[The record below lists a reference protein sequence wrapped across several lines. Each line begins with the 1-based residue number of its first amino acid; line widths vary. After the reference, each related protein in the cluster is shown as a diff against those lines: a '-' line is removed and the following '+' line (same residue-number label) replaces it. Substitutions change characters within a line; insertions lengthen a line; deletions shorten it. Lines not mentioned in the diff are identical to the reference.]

1 MCSKYTYKEENMKEN
16 ERLDALEKIK
26 ELKEKKEE
34 YLKLKKEL
42 TLLSKDPNVKRY
54 LKLEEI
60 INSKKN
66 IGYLNDKSNRILINL
81 AFNDY
86 IRNRNININECSHDI
101 WIYEGSYY
109 EVDDYERSYPI
120 RVSSEKA
127 KGFEYNVYVC
137 LECDERVNISY
148 DEYKEFERKHF
159 VLKSYCHN
167 INIYNLRNEYFKY
180 LSYMKVESANKK
192 IVKIFNERGR
202 L

>member
-1 MCSKYTYKEENMKEN
+1 MKEN

-26 ELKEKKEE
+26 ELKKKKEE

-54 LKLEEI
+54 LALEETI
-60 INSKKN
+60 SGKKN

-81 AFNDY
+81 AFSDY
-86 IRNRNININECSHDI
+86 IRNRNRNINECSHDI

-109 EVDDYERSYPI
+109 EVDDYEKSYPI
-120 RVSSEKA
+120 RVSSERA

-137 LECDERVNISY
+137 LECDERVNIPAN
-148 DEYKEFERKHF
+148 EYREFEKNHF
-159 VLKSYCHN
+159 VLKSYSYN
-167 INIYNLRNEYFKY
+167 INIYKLRDEYFKY
-180 LSYMKVESANKK
+180 LSSMKVESANKK
-192 IVKIFNERGR
+192 IVKTFNERGR

>member
-1 MCSKYTYKEENMKEN
+1 MKEN

-26 ELKEKKEE
+26 ELKKKKEE
-34 YLKLKKEL
+34 YLKLKREL

-54 LKLEEI
+54 LELEKI
-60 INSKKN
+60 ISNKKN

-81 AFNDY
+81 AFSDY

-120 RVSSEKA
+120 RVSSERA

-137 LECDERVNISY
+137 LECDERVNIPAN
-148 DEYKEFERKHF
+148 EYREFEKNHF
-159 VLKSYCHN
+159 VLKSYSYN
-167 INIYNLRNEYFKY
+167 INIYKLRDEYFKF
-180 LSYMKVESANKK
+180 LSSMKVESANKK
-192 IVKIFNERGR
+192 IVKTFNERGK

>member
-1 MCSKYTYKEENMKEN
+1 MKEN

-26 ELKEKKEE
+26 ELKNKKEE

-54 LKLEEI
+54 LELEEI
-60 INSKKN
+60 ISGKKN

-81 AFNDY
+81 AFSDY
-86 IRNRNININECSHDI
+86 IRNRNRNINECSYDI

-120 RVSSEKA
+120 RVSSERA
-127 KGFEYNVYVC
+127 KEFEYNIYVC
-137 LECDERVNISY
+137 LECAERVKLFS
-148 DEYKEFERKHF
+148 DEYKEFEKNHF
-159 VLKSYCHN
+159 VLKSYN
-167 INIYNLRNEYFKY
+167 YDINVDKLRKTYFKY
-180 LSYMKVESANKK
+180 LSSMKVESANKK
-192 IVKIFNERGR
+192 IVKTFNERGK

>member
-1 MCSKYTYKEENMKEN
+1 MKEN

-26 ELKEKKEE
+26 ELKKKKEE

-54 LKLEEI
+54 LALEETI
-60 INSKKN
+60 SGKKN

-81 AFNDY
+81 AFSDY
-86 IRNRNININECSHDI
+86 IRNRNRNINECSHDI

-120 RVSSEKA
+120 KVSSERA
-127 KGFEYNVYVC
+127 KEFEYNIYVC
-137 LECDERVNISY
+137 LECDERVNIPAN
-148 DEYKEFERKHF
+148 EYREFEKNHF
-159 VLKSYCHN
+159 VLKSYSYN
-167 INIYNLRNEYFKY
+167 INIYKLRDEYFKY
-180 LSYMKVESANKK
+180 LSSMKVESANKK
-192 IVKIFNERGR
+192 IVKTFNERGK

>member
-1 MCSKYTYKEENMKEN
+1 MKEN

-26 ELKEKKEE
+26 ELKKKKEE

-54 LKLEEI
+54 LELEKI
-60 INSKKN
+60 ISGKKN

-81 AFNDY
+81 AFSDY
-86 IRNRNININECSHDI
+86 IRNRNRNINECRHDI

-120 RVSSEKA
+120 RVSSERA
-127 KGFEYNVYVC
+127 KEFEYNIYVC
-137 LECDERVNISY
+137 LECAERVKLFS
-148 DEYKEFERKHF
+148 DEYKEFEKNHF
-159 VLKSYCHN
+159 VLKSYN
-167 INIYNLRNEYFKY
+167 YDINVDKLRKTYFKY
-180 LSYMKVESANKK
+180 LSSMKVESANKK
-192 IVKIFNERGR
+192 IVKTFNERGK

>member
-1 MCSKYTYKEENMKEN
+1 MKEN

-26 ELKEKKEE
+26 ELKKKKEE

-54 LKLEEI
+54 LELEKI
-60 INSKKN
+60 ISGKKN

-81 AFNDY
+81 AFSDY
-86 IRNRNININECSHDI
+86 IINRNRNINECSHDI

-120 RVSSEKA
+120 RVSSERTKE
-127 KGFEYNVYVC
+127 FEYNIYVC
-137 LECDERVNISY
+137 LECAERVKLFS
-148 DEYKEFERKHF
+148 DEYKEFEKNHF
-159 VLKSYCHN
+159 VLKSYN
-167 INIYNLRNEYFKY
+167 YDINIYKIRDEYFKY
-180 LSYMKVESANKK
+180 LSSMKVESANKK
-192 IVKIFNERGR
+192 IVKTFNERGK

>member
-1 MCSKYTYKEENMKEN
+1 MKEN

-26 ELKEKKEE
+26 ELKKKKEE

-54 LKLEEI
+54 LELEKI
-60 INSKKN
+60 ISGKKN

-81 AFNDY
+81 AFSDY
-86 IRNRNININECSHDI
+86 IRNRNRNINECSHDI

-120 RVSSEKA
+120 RVSSERA
-127 KGFEYNVYVC
+127 KEFEYNIYVC
-137 LECDERVNISY
+137 LECAERVKLFS
-148 DEYKEFERKHF
+148 DEYKEFEKNHF
-159 VLKSYCHN
+159 VLKSYN
-167 INIYNLRNEYFKY
+167 YDISVDKLRKTYFKY
-180 LSYMKVESANKK
+180 LSSMKVESANKK
-192 IVKIFNERGR
+192 IVKTFNERGK

>member
-1 MCSKYTYKEENMKEN
+1 MKEN

-26 ELKEKKEE
+26 ELKKKKEE

-54 LKLEEI
+54 LELEEI
-60 INSKKN
+60 ISGKKN
-66 IGYLNDKSNRILINL
+66 IGYLNDKSNRILINI
-81 AFNDY
+81 AFHDY
-86 IRNRNININECSHDI
+86 IRNRNRNINECSHDI

-127 KGFEYNVYVC
+127 KEFDYNIYAC
-137 LECDERVNISY
+137 LECAERVKLFS
-148 DEYKEFERKHF
+148 DEYKEFEKNHF
-159 VLKSYCHN
+159 VLKSYSYD
-167 INIYNLRNEYFKY
+167 INVAKLRETYFKY
-180 LSYMKVESANKK
+180 LTSMKVESANKK
-192 IVKIFNERGR
+192 IVKTFNERGK

>member
-1 MCSKYTYKEENMKEN
+1 MKEN

-26 ELKEKKEE
+26 ELKKKKEE

-54 LKLEEI
+54 LELEKI
-60 INSKKN
+60 ISGKKN

-81 AFNDY
+81 AFSDY
-86 IRNRNININECSHDI
+86 IRNRNRNINECSHDI

-120 RVSSEKA
+120 RVSSERA
-127 KGFEYNVYVC
+127 KEFEYNIYVC
-137 LECDERVNISY
+137 LECAERVKLFS
-148 DEYKEFERKHF
+148 DEYKEFEKNHF
-159 VLKSYCHN
+159 VLKSYN
-167 INIYNLRNEYFKY
+167 YDINVDKLREIYFKY
-180 LSYMKVESANKK
+180 LSSMKVESANKK
-192 IVKIFNERGR
+192 IVKTFNERGK

>member
-1 MCSKYTYKEENMKEN
+1 MKEN

-26 ELKEKKEE
+26 ELKKKKEE

-54 LKLEEI
+54 LELEKI
-60 INSKKN
+60 ISGKKN

-81 AFNDY
+81 AFSDY
-86 IRNRNININECSHDI
+86 IRNRNRNINECSHDI

-120 RVSSEKA
+120 RVSSERA
-127 KGFEYNVYVC
+127 KGFEYNIYVC
-137 LECDERVNISY
+137 LECAERVKLFS
-148 DEYKEFERKHF
+148 DEYKEFEKNHF
-159 VLKSYCHN
+159 VLKSYN
-167 INIYNLRNEYFKY
+167 YDINVDKLRKTYFKY
-180 LSYMKVESANKK
+180 LSSMKVESANKK
-192 IVKIFNERGR
+192 IVKTFNERGK